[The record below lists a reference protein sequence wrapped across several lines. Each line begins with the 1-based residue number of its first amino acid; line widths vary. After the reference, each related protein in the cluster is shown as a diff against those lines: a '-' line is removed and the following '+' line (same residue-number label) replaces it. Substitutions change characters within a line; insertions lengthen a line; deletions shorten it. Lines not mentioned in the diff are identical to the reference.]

1 MARGSIWPQARS
13 DPFDLEAA
21 MDLKFLDLARFRP
34 APVVAPVVASVVTP
48 PLFDGL
54 PQVRAYWEA
63 LRKTGGLP
71 QRAALDPRGLSGVL
85 DRVFIAERIG
95 RGVVQVRIAGSGL
108 ADFAGLDLRGLP
120 LCCLFAP
127 EARPLI
133 GEAVEEVCQTP
144 SVVELDLAS
153 DRGDGKVVARLLLLP
168 LADEQDRTLLLGAL
182 SFAKGRA
189 GRCKFRVMR
198 RQVERVFPAVV
209 PSETRPPAPVFGH
222 LRLVHC
228 RPDQG
233 QANGNGRQVALPPV
247 LKPLGP

>member
-1 MARGSIWPQARS
+1 
-13 DPFDLEAA
+13 

-34 APVVAPVVASVVTP
+34 APVVAPL
-48 PLFDGL
+48 LFDGL

-63 LRKTGGLP
+63 LRKDGGLP

-133 GEAVEEVCQTP
+133 AEALEEVCQTP

-168 LADEQDRTLLLGAL
+168 LADEQDRKLVLGAL
-182 SFAKGRA
+182 SFADGRA

-198 RQVERVFPAVV
+198 RQSERAF
-209 PSETRPPAPVFGH
+209 PAPVPAPAETPPSAPAFGR

-228 RPDQG
+228 RPE
-233 QANGNGRQVALPPV
+233 
-247 LKPLGP
+247 